1 MRSRRARRVAA
12 APSPRCRAGCRPRSC
27 RDRRRRAPA
36 RHWATP
42 GAGPSPCR
50 RDSCRGCGHRGGV
63 GHVSVGGLRVG
74 TLVHRRGG
82 LAAPQVK
89 AGVLAGSHVDD
100 RPREVL
106 IAKPA
111 RDGRG
116 VGEAVAQVQVARLG
130 RTRCSLQKQRHGT
143 HELVQRAA
151 DKGPSAR
158 FALSRGKA
166 LSPAWTFEALWRDRW
181 LRAGALAR
189 PARDREPLPASPRLR
204 FHACSQR
211 LPAALPA
218 NPHPPSTL
226 DSMPPTA
233 RG

>member
-1 MRSRRARRVAA
+1 M
-12 APSPRCRAGCRPRSC
+12 
-27 RDRRRRAPA
+27 
-36 RHWATP
+36 
-42 GAGPSPCR
+42 
-50 RDSCRGCGHRGGV
+50 
-63 GHVSVGGLRVG
+63 SVGGLRVG

-158 FALSRGKA
+158 FALSRGK
-166 LSPAWTFEALWRDRW
+166 SPF
-181 LRAGALAR
+181 
-189 PARDREPLPASPRLR
+189 
-204 FHACSQR
+204 ACV
-211 LPAALPA
+211 
-218 NPHPPSTL
+218 
-226 DSMPPTA
+226 DV
-233 RG
+233 